1 MAQLLVRNI
10 PDELAMTLKQRAAEH
25 GISAEEE
32 HRRILQEALAG
43 DDREANE
50 AKIGRLLA
58 FSGTG
63 ESDDTDDWIF
73 DRNDP
78 RNERPQRKAQFG
90 FEDGKPA

>member
-10 PDELAMTLKQRAAEH
+10 PDALARTLKERAAAH

-43 DDREANE
+43 NDRKENE
-50 AKIGRLLA
+50 TRIGRLLA

-63 ESDDTDDWIF
+63 DTGDDEDSLF

-78 RNERPQRKAQFG
+78 RHVRPDRKAQFDL
-90 FEDGKPA
+90 ED